1 MKTRFVRILALCL
14 TMALILGCLPAA
26 LAEDVQYKDTVILA
40 TATEQNFMD
49 GQMNNTNDKVLRT
62 VYSSLVKR
70 NTDNEIV
77 GDLAESWE
85 VSEDG
90 LTWTFHLRKGVKFHN
105 GKEFTAKDVKA
116 SYDRLLDE
124 ENPVRYT
131 STMSFITT
139 VTVVDDYTVEMCTEN
154 PAPAMLANLCH
165 RANLILD
172 ADYIEKYGKDLGL
185 TAESCNGHRPLCAQG
200 VEHGRAHGVRVLP
213 RLLRGRSSHQELH
226 H

>member
-40 TATEQNFMD
+40 TATDQNFMD

-185 TAESCNGHRPLCAQG
+185 T
-200 VEHGRAHGVRVLP
+200 V
-213 RLLRGRSSHQELH
+213 
-226 H
+226 